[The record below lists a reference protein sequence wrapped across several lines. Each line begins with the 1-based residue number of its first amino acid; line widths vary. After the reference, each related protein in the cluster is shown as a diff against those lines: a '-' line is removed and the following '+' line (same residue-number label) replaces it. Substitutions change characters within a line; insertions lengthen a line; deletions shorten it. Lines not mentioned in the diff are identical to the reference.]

1 MKTKFC
7 YKCTPSR
14 IIVTGRDLFLL
25 DLRGRGFVRQGI
37 FPMFPQNLYDRVILV
52 VFSKKIIKM

>member
-14 IIVTGRDLFLL
+14 IIVPGRDLFLL

-52 VFSKKIIKM
+52 VFLKKIIKM